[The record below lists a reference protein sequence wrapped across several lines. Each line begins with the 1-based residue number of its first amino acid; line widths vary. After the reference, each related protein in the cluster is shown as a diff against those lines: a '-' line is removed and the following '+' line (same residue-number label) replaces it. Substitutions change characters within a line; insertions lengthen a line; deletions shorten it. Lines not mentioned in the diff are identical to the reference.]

1 MRDSTVVP
9 RMSELDASRQLD
21 QIVSSLA
28 SLHEPATGRR
38 PGGRDRTTAVIQNA
52 IGALPLPTLVADDQ
66 GRYVAASGS
75 ACALTRYSCEEL
87 VGRYVWDLTAG
98 ATRSEFEPLW
108 RAFLAHGRQ
117 RGTYAI
123 QPRTGD
129 AIEVEYVAQA
139 HILRGF
145 HASVLMPLAPDGG
158 TPAL

>member
-1 MRDSTVVP
+1 MHVIDP
-9 RMSELDASRQLD
+9 SRQLD
-21 QIVSSLA
+21 YIVSSLA

-38 PGGRDRTTAVIQNA
+38 PSGRDKTTAVIQNA
-52 IGALPLPTLVADDQ
+52 IGALPLPTLVSDDQ
-66 GRYVAASGS
+66 GRYVAASDS
-75 ACALTRYSCEEL
+75 ACALTKYSCEEL

-123 QPRTGD
+123 QPRTGG

-145 HASVLMPLAPDGG
+145 HASVLLPIAR
-158 TPAL
+158 PATT